1 MVSSRKVDFK
11 VLRMAIWFIKYFYE
25 KRENGE
31 CNFRILL
38 QFSSSSSRLTFS
50 SSSDVPAFKILNFKS
65 LVKQKRTKNVEN
77 ERPSLLLCE
86 FTSLGETITSGSAEL
101 VIQRRLWIH
110 IPVSE
115 FRDGGSVN
123 SDILSLFWISALTE
137 TIRHTTRYVQ
147 ELSLM
152 FAKDLSVQMK
162 FLSVQIL

>member
-1 MVSSRKVDFK
+1 MTYIATTDEIFFAVVIRFLSIV
-11 VLRMAIWFIKYFYE
+11 I
-25 KRENGE
+25 
-31 CNFRILL
+31 
-38 QFSSSSSRLTFS
+38 
-50 SSSDVPAFKILNFKS
+50 
-65 LVKQKRTKNVEN
+65 
-77 ERPSLLLCE
+77 
-86 FTSLGETITSGSAEL
+86 SGSAEL

-123 SDILSLFWISALTE
+123 SDTLSLFWISAVTE

-152 FAKDLSVQMK
+152 FAKDLSVQIK

>member
-1 MVSSRKVDFK
+1 MT
-11 VLRMAIWFIKYFYE
+11 FYY
-25 KRENGE
+25 K
-31 CNFRILL
+31 
-38 QFSSSSSRLTFS
+38 
-50 SSSDVPAFKILNFKS
+50 
-65 LVKQKRTKNVEN
+65 
-77 ERPSLLLCE
+77 
-86 FTSLGETITSGSAEL
+86 TISGSAEL

-110 IPVSE
+110 IRVSE

-123 SDILSLFWISALTE
+123 SDTLSLFWISALTE

>member
-1 MVSSRKVDFK
+1 MFQGTQKSQFYFSRDHCCEVMVKNMQKSIFS
-11 VLRMAIWFIKYFYE
+11 MHWAI
-25 KRENGE
+25 
-31 CNFRILL
+31 
-38 QFSSSSSRLTFS
+38 T
-50 SSSDVPAFKILNFKS
+50 
-65 LVKQKRTKNVEN
+65 
-77 ERPSLLLCE
+77 
-86 FTSLGETITSGSAEL
+86 GSAEL

-123 SDILSLFWISALTE
+123 SDTLSLFWISALTE

-152 FAKDLSVQMK
+152 FAKDLSVQIN